1 MSALEEVARTIAVAF
16 SPIWIACL
24 IGAVCWAIS
33 YSTRRKEGRR

>member
-1 MSALEEVARTIAVAF
+1 MTALQEVALTAAVAL

-33 YSTRRKEGRR
+33 YSKRRKEGRR